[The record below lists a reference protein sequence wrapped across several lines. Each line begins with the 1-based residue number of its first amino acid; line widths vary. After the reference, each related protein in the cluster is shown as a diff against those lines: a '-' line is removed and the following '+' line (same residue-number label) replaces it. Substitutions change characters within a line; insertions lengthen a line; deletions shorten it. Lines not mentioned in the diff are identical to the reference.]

1 MATVLPAR
9 ELPIFSNLK
18 HSFTNNKTPQGIDFL
33 EALLLLYS
41 CVFCFPSRFFLP
53 YCFAQVYIIYDLCG
67 KGELCDNVLF
77 LGIAEEGV
85 VLGGDIHAVKGLDV
99 APIVFYV
106 QAV

>member
-1 MATVLPAR
+1 MN
-9 ELPIFSNLK
+9 S
-18 HSFTNNKTPQGIDFL
+18 L

-41 CVFCFPSRFFLP
+41 CVFGFLSRFLLS
-53 YCFAQVYIIYDLCG
+53 YGFAQMYVIYDLCS
-67 KGELCDNVLF
+67 KGELCDYVLL

-85 VLGGDIHAVKGLDV
+85 VFGGDIHAVKGLDV